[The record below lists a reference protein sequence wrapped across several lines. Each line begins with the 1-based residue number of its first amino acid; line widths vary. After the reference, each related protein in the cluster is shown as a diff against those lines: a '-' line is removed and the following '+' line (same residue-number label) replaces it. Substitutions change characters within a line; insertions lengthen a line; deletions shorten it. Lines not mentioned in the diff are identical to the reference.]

1 MEFLLLFIL
10 LFLVLVGWYVYMS
23 FIDWFI
29 HKHILH
35 NDQSIITFLRHHH
48 KNHHLSFDKVIEE
61 YAYGIA
67 FDYMES
73 GVIALVSGIPIF
85 LLAWALSL
93 EPAWILG
100 LLMLHVV
107 GVFIGVGIH
116 NYFHTVFH
124 DHSLF
129 SVKNTLY
136 VPVPSWVYTFLQEHH
151 RRHHEN
157 PKTNFCITW
166 IGFDSFIGTCFD
178 ENQDKK
184 IV

>member
-10 LFLVLVGWYVYMS
+10 LILVLVGWYVYMS

-67 FDYMES
+67 FDYVES

-107 GVFIGVGIH
+107 GVFVGVGIH

-124 DHSLF
+124 DHS
-129 SVKNTLY
+129 
-136 VPVPSWVYTFLQEHH
+136 
-151 RRHHEN
+151 RHHEN